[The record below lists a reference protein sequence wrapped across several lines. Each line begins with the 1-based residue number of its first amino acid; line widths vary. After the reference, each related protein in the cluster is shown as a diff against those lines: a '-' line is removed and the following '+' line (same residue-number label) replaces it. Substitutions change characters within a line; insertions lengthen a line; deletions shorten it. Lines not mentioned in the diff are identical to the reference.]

1 MTMRVLVVHSDVG
14 ADARPD
20 DLDTLT
26 SAEAVATALRARG
39 HVAELAPFAA
49 SPDDVRQMLETFRAD
64 AVFNMVE
71 SVFGQDSL
79 AAIAPSIFEKIG
91 VPYTGNAS
99 APIAVTG
106 DKPLAKRLMRAA
118 GLPTPDWAEPP
129 SWDGLDDARTYIVK
143 SATEDA
149 SLGLDDAALV
159 RGLTAA
165 IARADR
171 SVRDHHGR
179 WFAEAYVE
187 GREFNVALLE
197 EEGRMRAL
205 PIPEMRFEDWPAA
218 KPRIVGYGAKWDE
231 GSDDAVKTVRAFG
244 LEAEAPALARTLS
257 DLALETARLFGIQ
270 GYARVDFR
278 TDRDGRP
285 FILEVNANP
294 CLDPHAGFAAAAAE
308 AGLGYETLIGSLL
321 AAARLRG

>member
-1 MTMRVLVVHSDVG
+1 MRVLVVHSDVG

-26 SAEAVATALRARG
+26 SAQAVATALRAQG
-39 HVAELAPFAA
+39 HAAELAPFAS
-49 SPDDVRQMLETFRAD
+49 SPGGIRKTLEAFRTD

-71 SVFGQDSL
+71 SMFGQDGL

-118 GLPTPDWAEPP
+118 GLPTPDWSEPP
-129 SWDGLDDARTYIVK
+129 AWGGLDDARTYIVK

-159 RGLTAA
+159 CGRTAV

-171 SVRDHHGR
+171 SVERYCGR

-197 EEGRMRAL
+197 EAGGMRAL
-205 PIPEMRFEDWPAA
+205 PVPEMRFEDWPLA

-231 GSDDAVKTVRAFG
+231 GSDDAVKTVRTFG
-244 LEAEAPALARTLS
+244 LERDAPALARTLS
-257 DLALETARLFGIQ
+257 DLALEAAQLFGIR

-285 FILEVNANP
+285 FILEINANP
-294 CLDPHAGFAAAAAE
+294 GLDPHAGFAAAAAA
-308 AGLGYETLIGSLL
+308 AGLGYQTLIGSIL
-321 AAARLRG
+321 AAAQLRA

>member
-1 MTMRVLVVHSDVG
+1 MRVLVVHSDVG

-26 SAEAVATALRARG
+26 SAEAIADALRKQG
-39 HVAELAPFAA
+39 HIAALAPFAA
-49 SPDDVRQMLETFRAD
+49 SPEAVRKILDDFRAD

-79 AAIAPSIFEKIG
+79 AALAPSIFERIG

-118 GLPTPDWAEPP
+118 GLPTPDWCEPP
-129 SWDGLDDARTYIVK
+129 AWDGLDDAQTYIVK

-149 SLGLDDAALV
+149 SLGLDDGALV
-159 RGLTAA
+159 QGCEAV
-165 IARADR
+165 IARAER
-171 SVRDHHGR
+171 SAKRHRGR
-179 WFAEAYVE
+179 WFAEAYIE

-197 EEGRMRAL
+197 EQGGMRAL
-205 PIPEMRFEDWPAA
+205 PVPEMRFQDWPQG
-218 KPRIVGYGAKWDE
+218 KPRIVGYDAKWDE
-231 GSDDAVKTVRAFG
+231 GSDDAVKTVRGFG
-244 LEAEAPALARTLS
+244 LEREAPVLARTLS
-257 DLALETARLFGIQ
+257 DLALKTAAQFGIG
-270 GYARVDFR
+270 GYARIDFR

-285 FILEVNANP
+285 FILEINANP

-308 AGLGYETLIGSLL
+308 AGLSYETTIGSIL
-321 AAARLRG
+321 AAATLR

>member
-1 MTMRVLVVHSDVG
+1 MRVLVVHSDVG

-26 SAEAVATALRARG
+26 SAEAVATALLAQG

-49 SPDDVRQMLETFRAD
+49 SPDDVRRTLEAFRAD

-71 SVFGQDSL
+71 CVFGQDSL

-118 GLPTPDWAEPP
+118 GLPTPDWSEPP
-129 SWDGLDDARTYIVK
+129 AWDGFDDARTYIVK

-159 RGLTAA
+159 RGRAGSGRAYCIIRCSAFAAAGSRKPMSRAASSTWLSWKRQAACGRCPCPKCASMIGQPPSPASWATAPNGTKGPTTPSRRF
-165 IARADR
+165 AR
-171 SVRDHHGR
+171 SGSS
-179 WFAEAYVE
+179 
-187 GREFNVALLE
+187 
-197 EEGRMRAL
+197 
-205 PIPEMRFEDWPAA
+205 A
-218 KPRIVGYGAKWDE
+218 KPLRLLVCCPIWRWKRRGSSGSGAMRV
-231 GSDDAVKTVRAFG
+231 STFG
-244 LEAEAPALARTLS
+244 QTG
-257 DLALETARLFGIQ
+257 TASPSFWRSI
-270 GYARVDFR
+270 
-278 TDRDGRP
+278 
-285 FILEVNANP
+285 ANP

-308 AGLGYETLIGSLL
+308 AGLRYETLIGFIL
-321 AAARLRG
+321 AAARSRG

>member
-1 MTMRVLVVHSDVG
+1 MRVLVVHSDVG

-26 SAEAVATALRARG
+26 SANAVAVALRAQG
-39 HVAELAPFAA
+39 HTVELAPFSA
-49 SPDDVRQMLETFRAD
+49 SPDNTRKMLDAFRAD
-64 AVFNMVE
+64 VVFNMVE

-91 VPYTGNAS
+91 VPYTGNPS

-106 DKPLAKRLMRAA
+106 DKPLAKRLMRAG
-118 GLPTPDWAEPP
+118 GLPTPDWSEPP
-129 SWDGLDDARTYIVK
+129 AWDGLDDARTYIVK

-159 RGLTAA
+159 RGRTAV
-165 IARADR
+165 IGRADLSAR
-171 SVRDHHGR
+171 HHHGR

-197 EEGRMRAL
+197 AANGMRAL

-218 KPRIVGYGAKWDE
+218 KPRIVGYSAKWDE

-244 LEAEAPALARTLS
+244 LEREAPALARTLS
-257 DLALETARLFGIQ
+257 DLALETARLFGIR

-278 TDRDGRP
+278 TDLEGRP

-308 AGLGYETLIGSLL
+308 AGLGYETLIGSILV
-321 AAARLRG
+321 AARARE

>member
-1 MTMRVLVVHSDVG
+1 MRILVVHSDVG

-26 SAEAVATALRARG
+26 SAEAVATALRAQG
-39 HVAELAPFAA
+39 HAAALAPFSP
-49 SPDDVRQMLETFRAD
+49 SPDDVRKMLEAFRAD

-71 SVFGQDSL
+71 SVFGQDGL

-99 APIAVTG
+99 APMAVTG

-118 GLPTPDWAEPP
+118 GLPTPEWAEPP
-129 SWDGLDDARTYIVK
+129 SWDDLDDARTYIVK

-159 RGLTAA
+159 RGRASVM
-165 IARADR
+165 ARAER
-171 SVRDHHGR
+171 SAGIHHGR
-179 WFAEAYVE
+179 WFAESYIE

-197 EEGRMRAL
+197 EAGSMRAL
-205 PIPEMRFEDWPAA
+205 PVPEMRFEDWPTA
-218 KPRIVGYGAKWDE
+218 KPRIVGYSAKWDE

-244 LEAEAPALARTLS
+244 LEREAPALARALS

-294 CLDPHAGFAAAAAE
+294 SLDRHAGFAAAAAE
-308 AGLGYETLIGSLL
+308 AGLAYEMLIGSIV
-321 AAARLRG
+321 AAAHWRR

>member
-1 MTMRVLVVHSDVG
+1 MRVLVVHSDVS

-26 SAEAVATALRARG
+26 SAEAVAAALRVLG

-49 SPDDVRQMLETFRAD
+49 SPDGTRRALEAFGAD

-106 DKPLAKRLMRAA
+106 DKPLAKGLMRAA
-118 GLPTPDWAEPP
+118 GLPTPDWSEPP
-129 SWDGLDDARTYIVK
+129 AWDGVDDVQTYIVK

-159 RGLTAA
+159 RGRTAV
-165 IARADR
+165 IARAAR
-171 SVRDHHGR
+171 STQRHRGR

-197 EEGRMRAL
+197 EASGMRAL
-205 PIPEMRFEDWPAA
+205 PVPEMRFEDWPVA
-218 KPRIVGYGAKWDE
+218 KPRIVGYSAKWDE
-231 GSDDAVKTVRAFG
+231 ASDDAVKTVRAFG
-244 LEAEAPALARTLS
+244 LEREAPALARLLS
-257 DLALETARLFGIQ
+257 DLALETARLFGIR

-278 TDRDGRP
+278 TDRAGRP

-294 CLDPHAGFAAAAAE
+294 CLDPRAGFAAAAAE
-308 AGLGYETLIGSLL
+308 AGLGYEMLIGSIL
-321 AAARLRG
+321 AAARE

>member
-1 MTMRVLVVHSDVG
+1 MRVLVVHSDVG

-26 SAEAVATALRARG
+26 SAQAIATALRTQG
-39 HVAELAPFAA
+39 HIAELAPFAA
-49 SPDDVRQMLETFRAD
+49 SPDDVRKMLEAFRAD

-106 DKPLAKRLMRAA
+106 DKPLAKRLMRAG
-118 GLPTPDWAEPP
+118 GLPTPDWSEPP
-129 SWDGLDDARTYIVK
+129 GWDGLDDARIYIVK

-159 RGLTAA
+159 RGREAVM
-165 IARADR
+165 AREER
-171 SVRDHHGR
+171 SAKLHHGR

-197 EEGRMRAL
+197 EAGGMRAL
-205 PIPEMRFEDWPAA
+205 PVPEMRFEDWPAA
-218 KPRIVGYGAKWDE
+218 KPRIVGYTAKWDE
-231 GSDDAVKTVRAFG
+231 GSDDATKTVRTFG
-244 LEAEAPALARTLS
+244 LEREAPALARTLS
-257 DLALETARLFGIQ
+257 DLALETAQLFGIR

-278 TDRDGRP
+278 TDLDGRP

-294 CLDPHAGFAAAAAE
+294 SLDPHAGFAAAAAA
-308 AGLGYETLIGSLL
+308 AGFGYDAMIGSIL
-321 AAARLRG
+321 AVAHSRR

>member
-1 MTMRVLVVHSDVG
+1 MRVLVVHSDVG

-26 SAEAVATALRARG
+26 SADAVATALRGQG
-39 HVAELAPFAA
+39 HVVALAPFSA
-49 SPDDVRQMLETFRAD
+49 SPDDVRKMLESFRAD

-71 SVFGQDSL
+71 SVSGQDSL
-79 AAIAPSIFEKIG
+79 AATAPAIFERIG

-99 APIAVTG
+99 APMAITG

-118 GLPTPDWAEPP
+118 GLPTPDWFEPP
-129 SWDGLDDARTYIVK
+129 DWSGLDDTQTYIVK

-159 RGLTAA
+159 RGQAA
-165 IARADR
+165 ATARADR
-171 SVRDHHGR
+171 SAEQYGGR
-179 WFAEAYVE
+179 WFAESFVD

-197 EEGRMRAL
+197 EAGELRAL
-205 PIPEMRFEDWPAA
+205 PVPEMRFEDWPAA
-218 KPRIVGYGAKWDE
+218 RPRIVGYHAKWDE
-231 GSDDAVKTVRAFG
+231 ASCDAIKTVRGFG
-244 LEAEAPALARTLS
+244 LEQEAPALARTLS
-257 DLALETARLFGIQ
+257 ALALETARLFGVR

-278 TDRDGRP
+278 TDQDGRP

-294 CLDPHAGFAAAAAE
+294 CLDPQAGFAAAAGQ
-308 AGLGYETLIGSLL
+308 AGLSYEAAIGSIL
-321 AAARLRG
+321 AAAQPRR

>member
-1 MTMRVLVVHSDVG
+1 MRVLVVHSDVG

-26 SAEAVATALRARG
+26 SAEAVAAALRAQG
-39 HVAELAPFAA
+39 HTAELAPFAS
-49 SPDDVRQMLETFRAD
+49 SPDAVRKMLRAFRAD

-106 DKPLAKRLMRAA
+106 DKPLAKHLMRAA
-118 GLPTPDWAEPP
+118 GLPTPDWSEPP

-149 SLGLDDAALV
+149 SLGLDDGAIV
-159 RGLTAA
+159 RGRSAV
-165 IARADR
+165 IARTDGSAKA
-171 SVRDHHGR
+171 HHGR

-197 EEGRMRAL
+197 GPDGMRAL
-205 PIPEMRFEDWPAA
+205 PVPEMRFERWPPA
-218 KPRIVGYGAKWDE
+218 KPRIVGYSAKWDE

-244 LEAEAPALARTLS
+244 LEREAAALARTLS
-257 DLALETARLFGIQ
+257 ELALAAARLFGVR

-278 TDRDGRP
+278 TDRDGQP

-294 CLDPHAGFAAAAAE
+294 CLEPHAGFAAAAAE
-308 AGLGYETLIGSLL
+308 AGLAYETMIGSIL
-321 AAARLRG
+321 AAARQRG